1 MVWVHCSTMPTTSQD
16 SGREGVFLFSPN
28 SPSLAQVLAHR
39 TDRICMSKRESGI
52 RTCQEKGIPGTK
64 ALSLCVCLDTSD
76 WSTGKCQ
83 GLLETEIRKEF
94 WGQTVKI
101 LYVVLVGLVF
111 FQHWGVIEKVQ
122 SGSSTEFGG

>member
-1 MVWVHCSTMPTTSQD
+1 M
-16 SGREGVFLFSPN
+16 
-28 SPSLAQVLAHR
+28 
-39 TDRICMSKRESGI
+39 
-52 RTCQEKGIPGTK
+52 
-64 ALSLCVCLDTSD
+64 CLDTSD

-83 GLLETEIRKEF
+83 GLLETEIRKEV

-101 LYVVLVGLVF
+101 LYVVLVGLVV